1 VAQFCAVQT
10 GLQIDFDWPTY
21 GRRGID
27 APRSV
32 GEEAMFKFRS
42 PLYRAPDAE
51 TLTIDAHQLWD
62 LKGQAAA
69 MGKSQATIEFELDG
83 TIMTANDKFL
93 VAVGYALEEIRGQHH
108 RMFLEPGERERPE
121 YRAFWE
127 RLRAGVTHAGQFKRL
142 RKGGDLLWLQATYN
156 PILDAAGNAFK
167 VIEYCTDV
175 TEQKER
181 DADYEGQLKAIGKS
195 QAVSEFNLDG
205 TIRAAN
211 ENCLKVMGYSLEE
224 IRGKHHSTFV
234 DPAFAESAEYR
245 EFWRKLGRG
254 EYDAGQYRRLS
265 KGGREVWLQ
274 ASYNPIFDASGV
286 LFKIV
291 EYATDM
297 TDQRLLMDR
306 LSRLVTHIRSAAT
319 EVSSSATEI
328 SKGNSSLSDRVEQQ
342 AASLEETAS
351 SMEQM
356 TSTVK
361 QNAANAQG
369 ANEVAAAARDQAEKG
384 RLIVSQAVGAMQGID
399 EASRK
404 IAEIIGVIDEIAF
417 QTNLLALNAAVE
429 AARAGDQGRG
439 FAVVASEVRN
449 LASRSATAAKEIKAL
464 IKDSVAKVAD
474 GSRLV
479 TQSGESLGHIVASVE
494 KVTNIVAEIAISSAE
509 QSSGIEQIGRS
520 IAQMDTMTQQNAAL
534 VEEAAAASQAIVEQA
549 RALQAAVS
557 GDNDSVRSPV
567 TAAPSLGYPRAA
579 PRLASAR
586 H

>member
-1 VAQFCAVQT
+1 M
-10 GLQIDFDWPTY
+10 
-21 GRRGID
+21 RRDSSMERI
-27 APRSV
+27 
-32 GEEAMFKFRS
+32 MLKLRS
-42 PLYRAPDAE
+42 PLYRASDTE
-51 TLTIDAHQLWD
+51 TLTIDAHHLWD
-62 LKGQAAA
+62 LQGQAAA
-69 MGKSQATIEFELDG
+69 MGKSHATIEFELDG
-83 TIMTANDKFL
+83 TIITANDNFL
-93 VAVGYALEEIRGQHH
+93 KAVGYSLEEIRGQHH
-108 RMFLEPGERERPE
+108 RIFVEPGERERPA
-121 YRAFWE
+121 YRLFWE
-127 RLRAGVTHAGQFKRL
+127 RLRAGEFNAGQFKRM
-142 RKGGDLLWLQATYN
+142 RKDGSHVWLQATYN
-156 PILDAAGNAFK
+156 PILDAGGHAFK
-167 VIEYCTDV
+167 VMKYCTDI

-181 DADYEGQLKAIGKS
+181 GADHEGQLKAIGKS
-195 QAVSEFNLDG
+195 QAVIELNLDG
-205 TIRAAN
+205 SIRTAN
-211 ENCLKVMGYSLEE
+211 ENFLKVMGCSLEE
-224 IRGKHHSTFV
+224 IRGKHHSMFV

-245 EFWRKLGRG
+245 EFWNKLGSG
-254 EYDAGQYRRLS
+254 EYDAGQYRRMS

-274 ASYNPIFDASGV
+274 ASYNPIFDASGTLV
-286 LFKIV
+286 KIV
-291 EYATDM
+291 KYATDV
-297 TDQRLLMDR
+297 TEQRLLMDR
-306 LSRLVTHIRSAAT
+306 LSRLVTQIRTAAT
-319 EVSSSATEI
+319 EVNSSAIEI

-342 AASLEETAS
+342 AASLEETAA
-351 SMEQM
+351 SMQQM
-356 TSTVK
+356 TYTVK

-384 RLIVSQAVGAMQGID
+384 RVIVSQAVGAMRGID

-449 LASRSATAAKEIKAL
+449 LASRSATAAKEIKNL

-479 TQSGESLGHIVASVE
+479 TQSGESLGDIVASVE

-520 IAQMDTMTQQNAAL
+520 ITQMDTMTQQNAAL

-557 GDNDSVRSPV
+557 GDNDAVRSPV
-567 TAAPSLGYPRAA
+567 SAVPWSSHPRPT

-586 H
+586 Y